1 MTKTD
6 NAVIMQAIS
15 NIKSKWDKMQ
25 LKEDEYTEIELLPDM
40 ETVVVDESSLS
51 GMNKKLIKLIAGEDR
66 GIYNADEK
74 NQVSSITFIQERG
87 GIRGGI
93 NEAEV
98 VIHYSF
104 LYHRTNRRRKREEPI
119 YLDDVSYSPYV
130 EHPILVFYTDK
141 SILIMP
147 DVDCTD

>member
-1 MTKTD
+1 MNWSANMFLAATK
-6 NAVIMQAIS
+6 NP
-15 NIKSKWDKMQ
+15 
-25 LKEDEYTEIELLPDM
+25 LP
-40 ETVVVDESSLS
+40 L
-51 GMNKKLIKLIAGEDR
+51 GMGSVN
-66 GIYNADEK
+66 
-74 NQVSSITFIQERG
+74 FIQERG